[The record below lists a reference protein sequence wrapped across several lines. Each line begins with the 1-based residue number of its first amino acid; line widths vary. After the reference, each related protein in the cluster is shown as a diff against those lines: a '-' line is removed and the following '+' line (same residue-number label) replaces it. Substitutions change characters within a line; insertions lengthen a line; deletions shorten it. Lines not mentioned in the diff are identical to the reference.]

1 VERTPPDITPG
12 DERGTRHAATRPAR
26 SGTAAIGRRS
36 AIGMAGSA
44 AALAAGAVVVARS
57 NGTPAPGTTTTTS
70 TGVAAGAVEADTAA
84 GATLARGAAAAAPAG
99 AAPAA
104 AAPAAGTAGK
114 LGATGAVA
122 AAGNRTAEFKAAGTG
137 SAPRAAVLPKVK
149 QPPTILSRDPAL
161 HLARRATW
169 GPTPAVVRGIR
180 QMGAQKWL
188 DQQLRPERIPDPLV
202 NRLLAPFDTL
212 GMRPAQLRAIEE
224 QRAKQDYWF
233 QHSQLENAAI
243 LRAAWSNR
251 QLFEVVVDFFHSR
264 LHVPGFFDKS
274 RHTLN
279 HYDVAVIRKHAFGTF
294 FDMVWA
300 SVTHPAMILYL
311 DNQHNNKDGG
321 NQNLGRELLELH
333 TLGVDAGYRHSD
345 VVGAALLL
353 TGFSV
358 DDKTH
363 ERMYRPEQHYVGK
376 VRVFGKVYA
385 NASAAAGPATLRA
398 LVRDLAFHPRTAHY
412 FALDL
417 ARRFVSDA
425 PPEALVKRLAA
436 VYLQNKTAIVP
447 VLRALFASPEFAASV
462 GQKYRRPFESGVA
475 SIRALG
481 IGPGPQDKLRDSL
494 SGMRYGLERA
504 GQSPLGRTSPDGFPD
519 FARPWLSSFGM
530 LARWNNQMGLSG
542 GWSPGFTK
550 PPVDTF
556 LAGATTYGAAVDKLV
571 QRLQFQPATPT
582 QRAALL
588 KFLGKRAN
596 APLNDDMRKN
606 DYNLRVRLPALILGG
621 PHHQLR

>member
-12 DERGTRHAATRPAR
+12 DEPGTRHAATRSAR

-57 NGTPAPGTTTTTS
+57 GGTQAPGTTTTTTS
-70 TGVAAGAVEADTAA
+70 GAAAAEADAGA
-84 GATLARGAAAAAPAG
+84 GSMLARGAGAVPAAG
-99 AAPAA
+99 MAPAA
-104 AAPAAGTAGK
+104 GVAPAAGT
-114 LGATGAVA
+114 LTATGAVA
-122 AAGNRTAEFKAAGTG
+122 AAGNRTTEFKAAGTG
-137 SAPRAAVLPKVK
+137 TAPRAAVTPKVK
-149 QPPTILSRDPAL
+149 QPPTILNRDPAL

-169 GPTPAVVRGIR
+169 GPTPAVVRSIK
-180 QMGAQKWL
+180 QMGQQQWL
-188 DQQLRPERIPDPLV
+188 EQQFRPARIPDPLV

-212 GMRPAQLRAIEE
+212 GMSPARLRAIEE
-224 QRAKQDYWF
+224 QRVKQDYWF
-233 QHSQLENAAI
+233 QHSQLEQAAI

-251 QLFEVVVDFFHSR
+251 QLYEVVVDFFHSR

-300 SVTHPAMILYL
+300 ATTHPAMILYL
-311 DNQHNNKDGG
+311 DNQNNTKYGG

-333 TLGVDAGYRHSD
+333 TVGVDAGYKQAD
-345 VVGAALLL
+345 VMGAALLL
-353 TGFSV
+353 TGLSV

-363 ERMYRPEQHYVGK
+363 MRVYRPENHHVGK
-376 VRVFGKVYA
+376 VRVFGKVYP
-385 NASAAAGPATLRA
+385 NASAATGTTTLRR

-412 FALDL
+412 LSLDL
-417 ARRFVSDA
+417 ARRFVSDT

-436 VYLQNKTAIVP
+436 VYLKNNTAIVP

-481 IGPGPQDKLRDSL
+481 IGPGPADKLQDSL
-494 SGMRYGLERA
+494 GGMRYGLERA

-550 PPVDTF
+550 PNIDAF

-571 QRLQFQPATPT
+571 LRLQFQPATPT

-596 APLNDDMRKN
+596 APLNEDMRKN